1 MVEKSEQARADERA
15 ARPIRRRAL
24 RNVMPGALAALLL
37 AVAAASFMLGITL
50 PIMRLERFF
59 ILSDSYSLIEMV
71 KALFADGEVLLALII
86 LVFSILLPALKII
99 LLSFLLVCAREHVLA
114 GAVQRLAGA
123 LGKWSM
129 LDVLVV
135 ALVIFA
141 ARTSG
146 VASAL
151 SEPGLYFF
159 CLSVLATMAG
169 GLLARRTNCAP

>member
-1 MVEKSEQARADERA
+1 MGDGGQQTGRVEGEGVRTKSQ
-15 ARPIRRRAL
+15 AL
-24 RNVMPGALAALLL
+24 RGILPGALAALLL

-50 PIMRLERFF
+50 PIVRLERFF
-59 ILSDSYSLIEMV
+59 ILSDSYSLIAMV
-71 KALFADGEVLLALII
+71 QTLFGDGEVLLALVI

-99 LLSFLLVCAREHVLA
+99 LLSFLLVCAREHALA
-114 GAVQRLAGA
+114 GAVHRLAGA

-141 ARTSG
+141 AKTSG
-146 VASAL
+146 VASAV

-169 GLLARRTNCAP
+169 GLLARRAGRAS

>member
-1 MVEKSEQARADERA
+1 MSGRDGGSRTD
-15 ARPIRRRAL
+15 
-24 RNVMPGALAALLL
+24 RNMLPGAMAALLL

-59 ILSDSYSLIEMV
+59 ILADSYSLIEMV
-71 KALFADGEVLLALII
+71 QALYADGEVLLALIL
-86 LVFSILLPALKII
+86 LVFSILLPAAKII
-99 LLSFLLVCAREHVLA
+99 LLSFLLVCGREQALS
-114 GAVQRLAGA
+114 GALHRLAGA

-129 LDVLVV
+129 LDVLLV

-141 ARTSG
+141 AKTSG
-146 VASAL
+146 IASAV

-169 GLLARRTNCAP
+169 GMLARRTSCPRG